1 MLLGFRIREGIV
13 TKQYSFVVLLA
24 VGLEAFLRLPIGG
37 DSQVG
42 FVLSRAGSESRDRS
56 LFAYIE
62 CKSIVRASICKFS
75 KW

>member
-42 FVLSRAGSESRDRS
+42 FVLSRAGSESRDLKMRS
-56 LFAYIE
+56 VGTGNEQREFY
-62 CKSIVRASICKFS
+62 R
-75 KW
+75 